1 MTAASNTLLQ
11 TQLPSPCPPVVA
23 FQLGRIFRLDGRRLG
38 HLAGTHLQVRC
49 RCGHSGTVPVNAL
62 ARQHGSE
69 TRVRDAVASM
79 RCRHC
84 GERLVEEV
92 RWLG

>member
-1 MTAASNTLLQ
+1 MTAALNSLLQ
-11 TQLPSPCPPVVA
+11 TDLPSPCPRVVA

-49 RCGHSGTVPVNAL
+49 RCGHSGTVPVDAL
-62 ARQHGSE
+62 ATQHGSE

-79 RCRHC
+79 RCRRC
-84 GERLVEEV
+84 RERLVEEV